1 MKKKIKKLDKLI
13 TITELSL
20 QLGFINKRTKKPSN
34 SILRFWEKK
43 FKIINPVKLS
53 GNRRYYSEDQVDKIK
68 LVKFLLK
75 DKGLTI
81 EGAKKV
87 LKNKLN
93 KLDDYS
99 DNSITNEYYK
109 KTLKLKTLKLLD
121 KIKNINNG

>member
-1 MKKKIKKLDKLI
+1 MKKKIKGHDKLI

-53 GNRRYYSEDQVDKIK
+53 GNRRYYSEDQVNKIK
-68 LVKFLLK
+68 LVKFLLR